1 VKLSVLNLRHKE
13 YYADWNS
20 NRGYDIMVKIRY
32 TGARTLF
39 LRTAGGLVHP
49 FKPNMVY
56 EFDETH
62 KRFAPFVAQLRENPS
77 MEVLDEIGTKKVGGG
92 VRTRSKAFRAE
103 QEKVDCPK
111 GSYKCKGVCKCDTIK
126 KPKGLRKSKRAD

>member
-1 VKLSVLNLRHKE
+1 
-13 YYADWNS
+13 
-20 NRGYDIMVKIRY
+20 MVKVRY
-32 TGARTLF
+32 TGSRIAF
-39 LRTAGGLVHP
+39 IRTAGGLVHT

-62 KRFAPFVAQLRENPS
+62 KRFATFVEDLRKNS
-77 MEVLDEIGTKKVGGG
+77 AMEILDEIGTKKVGAG
-92 VRTRSKAFRAE
+92 VRTRSKAFRTE

-111 GSYKCKGVCKCDTIK
+111 GSYKCKGVCKCNTLK